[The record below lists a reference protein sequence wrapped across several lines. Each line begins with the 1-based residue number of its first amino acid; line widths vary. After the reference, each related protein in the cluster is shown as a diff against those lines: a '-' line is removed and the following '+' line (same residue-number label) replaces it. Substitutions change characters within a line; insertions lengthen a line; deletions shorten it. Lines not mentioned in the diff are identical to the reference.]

1 MPEER
6 VLERWFRL
14 REQGTTVRTEAIA
27 GVTTFMTLSYIFFV
41 QPAVLKAAGMDP
53 GAVLVATC
61 VASALGTLIM
71 GLFANYPIALAPG
84 MGHNFFFAFT
94 VCIGM
99 NIPWQTALGA
109 VCISGVL
116 FILLAS
122 VGLRER
128 IIDAIPTSL
137 KSSIAVGI
145 GLLIAFV
152 GFQWAGL
159 VVDTPG
165 TLVGLGNL
173 TSPPVL
179 LSSFG
184 FVVIA
189 ALMAARVPGAI
200 LWGIVAAA
208 VAGLPFG
215 LVTYQGIASVPP
227 SLAPT
232 LFQLDVIDPFR
243 RGIVTVIFIFFFL
256 DLFDTIGTLIGVS
269 QQAGFIRDGKL
280 PRARQALLAD
290 AVASVIGALAGTS
303 TVLSYIESAAGVA
316 AGGRTGLTNVVTAGL
331 MLMTIFCFPFVQM
344 IGEGYRLPDGTTLYP
359 ALAPAL
365 IIIGVLMMQN
375 VSRIDW
381 DDLTEAIPAFLT
393 MLVMP
398 FAFSITDGIAFG
410 LIAYAFLKV
419 VSGRGRTVH
428 PLLYV
433 FAGLFIVRYV
443 WMRV

>member
-316 AGGRTGLTNVVTAGL
+316 AGGRTGLT
-331 MLMTIFCFPFVQM
+331 
-344 IGEGYRLPDGTTLYP
+344 
-359 ALAPAL
+359 
-365 IIIGVLMMQN
+365 
-375 VSRIDW
+375 
-381 DDLTEAIPAFLT
+381 
-393 MLVMP
+393 
-398 FAFSITDGIAFG
+398 
-410 LIAYAFLKV
+410 
-419 VSGRGRTVH
+419 
-428 PLLYV
+428 
-433 FAGLFIVRYV
+433 
-443 WMRV
+443 